1 MPREVDMK
9 VKDVMNKNVI
19 TCKPDDTVG
28 YLSTLFKENHISG
41 MPVVENG
48 KVVGVVS
55 ETDLLK
61 LFKTPEFSGELWLP
75 SPLEVIEVPLRS
87 LVRFEEF
94 KKSLEEAKLK
104 PVRSIMKKT
113 VHSISPEDSLEEAS
127 SRMVRYKV
135 NRLPV
140 VENGKLV
147 GIVARSDII
156 RGLSSA
162 E

>member
-1 MPREVDMK
+1 MK
-9 VKDVMNKNVI
+9 VRDVMNKDVI
-19 TCKPDDTVG
+19 TCMPDDTLG
-28 YLSTLFKENHISG
+28 DIANLFKEKHISG
-41 MPVVENG
+41 MPVVEDG

-61 LFKTPEFSGELWLP
+61 LFRKPKFSGGLWLP
-75 SPLEVIEVPLRS
+75 SPLEVIEVPIRN
-87 LVRFEEF
+87 LVR
-94 KKSLEEAKLK
+94 LEEMKKALEDIKLK
-104 PVRSIMKKT
+104 PVRDVMKKN

-127 SRMVRYKV
+127 GRMVKYKV

-140 VENGKLV
+140 IENGKLV

-156 RGLSSA
+156 RGLSTL

>member
-1 MPREVDMK
+1 MK
-9 VKDVMNKNVI
+9 IKDVMNKDVI

-28 YLSTLFKENHISG
+28 YLSTLFKEHHISG
-41 MPVVENG
+41 LPVVENG
-48 KVVGVVS
+48 KVVGIVS

-61 LFKTPEFSGELWLP
+61 LFKTPEFKGELWLP

-94 KKSLEEAKLK
+94 KTSLEEVKLK

-113 VHSISPEDSLEEAS
+113 IYSISSDDSLEEAS
-127 SRMVRYKV
+127 DKMVRHKV

-140 VENGKLV
+140 VDNGKLV

>member
-1 MPREVDMK
+1 MK
-9 VKDVMNKNVI
+9 VKDIMNKDVI

-28 YLSTLFKENHISG
+28 HLSTLFKENHISG

-61 LFKTPEFSGELWLP
+61 LLKTPEFSGELWLP
-75 SPLEVIEVPLRS
+75 SPLEVVEVPLRS

-94 KKSLEEAKLK
+94 KRTIEEAKLK
-104 PVRSIMKKT
+104 PVRSIMKKA

-127 SRMVRYKV
+127 DRMVRYKV

-162 E
+162 D

>member
-1 MPREVDMK
+1 MK

-19 TCKPDDTVG
+19 TCKPDDTLG

-48 KVVGVVS
+48 KVVGIVS
-55 ETDLLK
+55 ETDLLR
-61 LFKTPEFSGELWLP
+61 LLKTPEFSGELWLP
-75 SPLEVIEVPLRS
+75 SPLEVVEVPLRS
-87 LVRFEEF
+87 LVRYEEF
-94 KKSLEEAKLK
+94 KKSIEEAKLK

-127 SRMVRYKV
+127 TRMVRYKV

-140 VENGKLV
+140 IENGKLV

-156 RGLSSA
+156 RGLSLA

>member
-1 MPREVDMK
+1 MK

-19 TCKPDDTVG
+19 TCKPDDTLG
-28 YLSTLFKENHISG
+28 YLSTLFKGNHISG

-48 KVVGVVS
+48 KVVGIVS
-55 ETDLLK
+55 ETDLLR
-61 LFKTPEFSGELWLP
+61 LLKTPEFSGELWLP

-87 LVRFEEF
+87 LVRYEEF
-94 KKSLEEAKLK
+94 KKSIEEAKLK

-127 SRMVRYKV
+127 TRMVRYKV

-140 VENGKLV
+140 IENGKLV